1 MHPEQV
7 GFCESCVLQ
16 VTEITFCRLRF
27 YPICGDLLTP
37 IIDPMSLL
45 EPLPSDDEFNFGDR
59 ERTSGGLANVAE
71 FVDPQY
77 TVKRCGT
84 TQLGFMTPETSPT
97 DTTPRRESFASSY
110 FCGSSAASSFM
121 SHSGCGT
128 PSLTT
133 PGSSASNSRRQSMLL
148 PECQQY
154 YLSAIDSSP
163 TNHPQGP
170 KVPAAADQCSLQE
183 PSAGSYLAGVNA
195 ASLIADGAAAC
206 VPGSDFTMVVDD
218 FIGKAPKHW
227 QGYSPET
234 AISSLYGRTGGA
246 AQIEESTSWSGDLMA
261 KLNSQIATRD
271 PHNLEFSQ
279 PPFGYA
285 QPTIFEN
292 TPSQQD
298 GDPYNTEGNSSPN
311 TPSLAPAFEYDTGIG
326 FADNDIASGIATTGR
341 SFRGIF
347 IGKPPD
353 NKLSPPSDDGLERD
367 HAVSRTV
374 QSHNKKSRQSQKAMC
389 EWNSYRRESKSKSHR
404 CRVCGY
410 ACNRPEHLRR
420 HEQSKHMEDKT
431 EVHLCAFRGCL
442 DRKTGKHREI
452 KARSDNLKMHYTN
465 THFRYGGSEKG
476 AKNERK
482 SMKAAYEMGLSIYDS
497 RWTLLLQK
505 KMNVNQEID
514 KHLHVWKMIGY
525 SILETRDI
533 KVEDVVPDWRT
544 LVPDWPGP
552 EDPTLQEFDP
562 RWRALWDGTLTFEK
576 AMSKGRFMHETDAQG
591 LLGVT
596 MLETEAMGIKHLD
609 PRWTVLLSGHMSVD
623 QSEKLGVKQR
633 NPNWKDL
640 VTRRRARL

>member
-1 MHPEQV
+1 
-7 GFCESCVLQ
+7 
-16 VTEITFCRLRF
+16 
-27 YPICGDLLTP
+27 
-37 IIDPMSLL
+37 MSLL
-45 EPLPSDDEFNFGDR
+45 EPLPCDDDFNLGDR
-59 ERTSGGLANVAE
+59 ESTSGGLANVAE

-77 TVKRCGT
+77 TVKRYGT
-84 TQLGFMTPETSPT
+84 TQLGFMKPETSAT
-97 DTTPRRESFASSY
+97 DATPRRESIASSY

-128 PSLTT
+128 PSFST
-133 PGSSASNSRRQSMLL
+133 PGSSASNSRRQSMLP

-154 YLSAIDSSP
+154 YLSAIASSP
-163 TNHPQGP
+163 SNHPQGL
-170 KVPAAADQCSLQE
+170 KVPAAGDQCSLQE
-183 PSAGSYLAGVNA
+183 PSAGSYLAGVNT

-206 VPGSDFTMVVDD
+206 VPGGDFTMVGDD

-227 QGYSPET
+227 QSYSPET
-234 AISSLYGRTGGA
+234 AISSLYGRTGEPA
-246 AQIEESTSWSGDLMA
+246 PIEESTSWSGDLLTR
-261 KLNSQIATRD
+261 LNSQIATRA
-271 PHNLEFSQ
+271 PHTFEISQ
-279 PPFGYA
+279 PLFGHA
-285 QPTIFEN
+285 QPMSFECS
-292 TPSQQD
+292 PSQPE
-298 GDPYNTEGNSSPN
+298 GDTYNTEGTASPN
-311 TPSLAPAFEYDTGIG
+311 TPSLAPAFEYGTDIG
-326 FADNDIASGIATTGR
+326 FADNDIGSTGP

-347 IGKPPD
+347 IGKPPED
-353 NKLSPPSDDGLERD
+353 KVSSPSDDGLERV
-367 HAVSRTV
+367 HAVSQTV
-374 QSHNKKSRQSQKAMC
+374 RSHNRKPRRSQGAAC
-389 EWNSYRRESKSKSHR
+389 AWTSYKRELISKSHR

-420 HEQSKHMEDKT
+420 HELSKHMKEKT
-431 EVHLCAFRGCL
+431 EVHPCAFRGCL

-452 KARSDNLKMHYTN
+452 KARSDNLKYHYTN

-476 AKNERK
+476 GKNERK
-482 SMKAAYEMGLSIYDS
+482 SMKAAYEMGLSIYDG

-505 KMNVNQEID
+505 KMNVNQELD
-514 KHLHVWKMIGY
+514 KYLHVWKMIGY
-525 SILETRDI
+525 SILETRDM

-544 LVPDWPGP
+544 LIPEWEGP

-576 AMSKGRFMHETDAQG
+576 AMSRGRFMKESDAQG

-609 PRWTVLLSGHMSVD
+609 PRWTVMLSGHMSVD